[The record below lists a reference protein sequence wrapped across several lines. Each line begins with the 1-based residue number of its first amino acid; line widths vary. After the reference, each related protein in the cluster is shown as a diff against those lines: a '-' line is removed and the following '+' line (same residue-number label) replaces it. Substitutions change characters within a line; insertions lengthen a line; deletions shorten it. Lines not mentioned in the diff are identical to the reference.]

1 MKRSTLSCQSKEKGH
16 PFRVWRVL
24 SATERSFNETA
35 MQARTQA
42 RNCLA
47 KAIKASHA
55 SHGPRVSPQ
64 SQVEEKVKKTMEN
77 PKGSPKEPKVR
88 SKFPK
93 AQATR
98 KTLTTGISDLE
109 NLKSEASPKNQESVQ
124 MGQVCITE
132 TSLIHEEWSLD
143 ERNNDWS

>member
-1 MKRSTLSCQSKEKGH
+1 MNDEIKLAGLEALVPKDLGKHLILNSNRLRTFEDARREVVTYVEKQFFFFRKFGIPSRVTRVCVNTQRLKRSTLSCQSKENGH

-55 SHGPRVSPQ
+55 SHTCY
-64 SQVEEKVKKTMEN
+64 K
-77 PKGSPKEPKVR
+77 
-88 SKFPK
+88 
-93 AQATR
+93 
-98 KTLTTGISDLE
+98 
-109 NLKSEASPKNQESVQ
+109 
-124 MGQVCITE
+124 
-132 TSLIHEEWSLD
+132 
-143 ERNNDWS
+143 